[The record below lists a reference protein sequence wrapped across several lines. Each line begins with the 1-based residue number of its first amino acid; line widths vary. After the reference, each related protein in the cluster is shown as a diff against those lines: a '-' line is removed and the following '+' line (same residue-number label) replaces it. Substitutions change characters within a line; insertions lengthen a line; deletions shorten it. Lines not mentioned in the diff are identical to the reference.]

1 LHRGTVGSE
10 TTVARLSNVAKVR
23 VQGLPGL
30 DRAE

>member
-1 LHRGTVGSE
+1 LHRATVVSE
-10 TTVARLSNVAKVR
+10 TTVARLGNVVKVR